1 MDVSNQ
7 SDAGFK
13 HSELGRKLL
22 IRAPL
27 KFGRYFLDRSK
38 PGVAQRFLS
47 VSARFFPDDPRV
59 LHMQAEAYEA
69 NGQYDQGAQLRAL
82 RLRGLLPPHIKNKN
96 FVEILKI
103 MAELERT
110 YRSGQY
116 QAGRLIAQQMVS
128 DVGRKRMLRCALKA
142 RDRFKESAFL
152 THLIALCRAM
162 DGDYH
167 AAHRS
172 LVDEIAHP
180 FDAPEALVAR
190 RFKLLQ
196 STWRAV
202 DQIARE
208 QMDWADEAGSYKG
221 LFDPVGTDSPRLA
234 ISAGSADKN
243 KTFSRA
249 AEEQAEKQFLSFKE
263 HALQGRDREG
273 YLRICDADFASAE
286 SLGGKVR
293 AIEEMV
299 RTGIRHVPDYTSSY
313 DLARQRLADI
323 DSDLSWLLTDDAV
336 TNLTQATETVLTLC
350 SWMALTQR
358 LDMTDK
364 EALIVARLEV
374 LSDRADLL
382 PALWP
387 APQAIVRNE
396 ANTESAGRIAAKLEK
411 IKPEINRDMQFYFRW
426 AMTAQEYKKADA
438 FFKRLP
444 KNLHRR
450 HGLLYYAN
458 ILQRQC
464 RFKEALKIVGE
475 VHGQLLAN
483 PSALNG
489 FSSYSLIK
497 RAGELRFLIETAK
510 IFQSVPQPTKPEGLV
525 LIAPRNID
533 HLRRYPLMVL
543 LELKKRGWAVVPLV
557 EGLLP
562 KEKTGDPAIDVMNG
576 AISPSIRLS
585 DEVKALMPAPENFH
599 VDVGSGTIRWG
610 EIDLSHPAWED
621 AAINRR
627 RYTIDYQCPELQ
639 KYLGGLAEWTQAMA
653 RVVEYAHLQS
663 RETGRRVACISQFN
677 CRLPDSLFRAYC
689 DAYGDPDNFFYLA
702 AANGYQNYFSN
713 FATNVSQRFVLRN
726 MTRTPHVRTPS
737 FPLPENF
744 EEYYQQRQG
753 DLPQIMERF
762 APITKVKRSTEG
774 TTGRPPE
781 ADALDQRIQAW
792 RAMGGK
798 VICAF
803 GKVVCDIG
811 APFDG
816 GPVHDS
822 MKDWI
827 NHCIRVVRGSN
838 TLLLIKPHPH
848 ELNNQIATFPTE
860 YFRDLIEEPLGDNAA
875 FLGHRWFDIHDMR
888 SRMDAGLIYNGTTTI
903 ELGLLGIPCIL
914 AGHFAPIDY
923 PIGHVQPQSREE
935 FEAYLRFEKPLEV
948 APDLRERAAVWLD
961 YMAND
966 NFTQPYRFHARP
978 VTNKV
983 LYPPYWFQED
993 LDSYAAGTDTAVAEL
1008 TGRALGERFEPGY
1021 PSGAPSN
1028 APHGSG
1034 GETAK
1039 SPGTRTAPSSRR
1051 RA

>member
-82 RLRGLLPPHIKNKN
+82 RLRGLLPPHIKSKN

-152 THLIALCRAM
+152 THLIALCRAT

-234 ISAGSADKN
+234 ISAGAADKN

-263 HALQGRDREG
+263 HALQGRDREE

-374 LSDRADLL
+374 LADRADLL
-382 PALWP
+382 SALWP

-411 IKPEINRDMQFYFRW
+411 IKPAINRDMQFYFRW

-489 FSSYSLIK
+489 YSSFSLIK

-510 IFQSVPQPTKPEGLV
+510 IFQSVPQPKKPKGVLLV
-525 LIAPRNID
+525 APRNID

-543 LELKKRGWAVVPLV
+543 VEFKRRGWAVVPLV

-562 KEKTGDPAIDVMNG
+562 VEKTGDPAIDVMNG
-576 AISPSIRLS
+576 AVGANTRISGKAASVMDEITDFVS
-585 DEVKALMPAPENFH
+585 DPA
-599 VDVGSGTIRWG
+599 SGTLRWG
-610 EIDLSHPAWED
+610 EIDLSHSVWED

-627 RYTIDYQCPELQ
+627 RHSVVYSCPEMQ
-639 KYLGGLAEWTQAMA
+639 KYIAGLADWTGAMA
-653 RVVEYAHLQS
+653 RVLQYARSHS
-663 RETGRRVACISQFN
+663 RKSGLTMANITLFS
-677 CRLPDSLFRAYC
+677 CRLPDTIFRAYC
-689 DAYGDPDNFFYLA
+689 DVHGDPDDFFCLQ
-702 AANGYQNYFSN
+702 AANGYQNYFTN
-713 FATNVSQRFVLRN
+713 FSTNVSQRFVLRN
-726 MTRTPHVRTPS
+726 MTRSPHVRSAS

-744 EEYYQQRQG
+744 EAYYQQKKD
-753 DLPQIMERF
+753 DLPAIMERF

-781 ADALDQRIQAW
+781 ADELDQRIQAW

-798 VICAF
+798 VVCAF
-803 GKVVCDIG
+803 GKVVCDSNV
-811 APFDG
+811 PFDG
-816 GPVHDS
+816 GPVHAD
-822 MKDWI
+822 MRDWI
-827 NHCIRVVRGSN
+827 NHSIRTVRGSN

-923 PIGHVQPQSREE
+923 PIGHVQPQTREE
-935 FEAYLRFEKPLEV
+935 FEAYMRFEKPLEV

-993 LDSYAAGTDTAVAEL
+993 LDSYGKGADTAVAEL
-1008 TGRALGERFEPGY
+1008 TGRALGERFEPGH
-1021 PSGAPSN
+1021 PLAQPTD
-1028 APHGSG
+1028 A
-1034 GETAK
+1034 T
-1039 SPGTRTAPSSRR
+1039 SRK

>member
-1 MDVSNQ
+1 MSETKQ
-7 SDAGFK
+7 SDAGFM
-13 HSELGRKLL
+13 HSEFGRKLF

-27 KFGRYFLDRSK
+27 KFGRFFLDRAK
-38 PGVAQRFLS
+38 PNMAQRILS
-47 VSARFFPDDPRV
+47 VPGRYYPDDPRV
-59 LHMQAEAYEA
+59 LHMRAEAYEA
-69 NGQYDQGAQLRAL
+69 AGQYDEGAQLRAL
-82 RLRGLLPPHIKNKN
+82 RLRGLMPRHLKSKN

-110 YRSGQY
+110 YRAGQY
-116 QAGRLIAQQMVS
+116 QAGRLIAQQLVS
-128 DVGRKRMLRCALKA
+128 EVGRKRMLRCALKA

-167 AAHRS
+167 AANRS

-180 FDAPEALVAR
+180 FDAPDALVAR

-196 STWRAV
+196 TTWRAV

-221 LFDPVGTDSPRLA
+221 LFNTVGAEAPRVA
-234 ISAGSADKN
+234 ISSDKS
-243 KTFSRA
+243 KAQAQVT
-249 AEEQAEKQFLSFKE
+249 EEAAEKQFLSFKE
-263 HALQGRDREG
+263 HALQGRDREE
-273 YLRICDADFASAE
+273 YLRVCDAEFAAAD

-293 AIEEMV
+293 AVEEML
-299 RTGIRHVPDYTSSY
+299 RTGIRHVPDYSADY
-313 DLARQRLADI
+313 ALARQRLADI
-323 DSDLSWLLTDDAV
+323 EADLDWLLTDAAV
-336 TNLTQATETVLTLC
+336 DTQAMATETVLTLC
-350 SWMALTQR
+350 SWLALTQR
-358 LDMTDK
+358 LGMADTQ
-364 EALIVARLEV
+364 ARIVARLEA
-374 LSDRADLL
+374 LADRDDLL

-387 APQAIVRNE
+387 APQAIVRDE
-396 ANTESAGRIAAKLEK
+396 AHTESAGRIAAKLDT
-411 IKPEINRDMQFYFRW
+411 IKPTINRDMQFYFRW
-426 AMTAQEYKKADA
+426 AMTARQYKKADA

-489 FSSYSLIK
+489 YSSYTLIK
-497 RAGELRFLIETAK
+497 RVGELRFLIETAQ
-510 IFQSVPQPTKPEGLV
+510 IFQSVPQPRDPEGVV
-525 LIAPRNID
+525 LIAPRNVD

-543 LELKKRGWAVVPLV
+543 LEFKRRGWAVVPLV
-557 EGLLP
+557 GGLLP
-562 KEKTGDPAIDVMNG
+562 FEATGDSSIDVMNG
-576 AISPSIRLS
+576 AISPNLRFS
-585 DEVKALMPAPENFH
+585 DEAKECMPAPQDFH
-599 VDVGSGTIRWG
+599 VDIGKGRIRWG
-610 EIDLSHPAWED
+610 EIDLSHPVWED

-627 RYTIDYQCPELQ
+627 RYTINYQCPELQ
-639 KYLGGLAEWTQAMA
+639 KYLGGLSEWTQAMA
-653 RVVEYAHLQS
+653 RVVEYAHRQQ

-689 DAYGDPDNFFYLA
+689 DAHGDPDNFFYLA

-726 MTRTPHVRTPS
+726 MTRAPHVRTPS

-744 EEYYQQRQG
+744 EEYYRQRQEA
-753 DLPQIMERF
+753 LPEILERF

-774 TTGRPPE
+774 TKGRPPE
-781 ADALDQRIQAW
+781 ADELDRRIKAW

-798 VICAF
+798 VVCAF

-816 GPVHDS
+816 GPVHAS
-822 MKDWI
+822 MKEWI
-827 NHCIRVVRGSN
+827 NHSIRAVRGSN

-888 SRMDAGLIYNGTTTI
+888 ERMDVGLIYNGTTTI

-914 AGHFAPIDY
+914 AGHYAPIDY
-923 PIGHVQPQSREE
+923 PIGHVQPQTVEE

-993 LDSYAAGTDTAVAEL
+993 LERYRVGADTAVAEL
-1008 TGRALGERFEPGY
+1008 TGRALGERFEPGH
-1021 PSGAPSN
+1021 PVGVPLQAL
-1028 APHGSG
+1028 HGGG
-1034 GETAK
+1034 GENSAK
-1039 SPGTRTAPSSRR
+1039 SPGAGTARASRW